1 MSASGRKLPFD
12 LLNIGR
18 PERPLLVKAD
28 IQPGIPENSLSNVRF
43 TPKSGH

>member
-18 PERPLLVKAD
+18 PERPLSGKAV
-28 IQPGIPENSLSNVRF
+28 ITVLFPQGS
-43 TPKSGH
+43 K